1 MSEPYQPDETREAE
15 DRLEA
20 SQRLEADMARVI
32 GQARSQDGLVAA
44 TVNASGELVQLWLDP
59 AAVNLGADRLGQAIT
74 ETARQAAEFAVQRS
88 YNVLARALGDEFTA
102 VVEAVG
108 GTVPARAAGWD
119 SATVTGPA
127 ATPGR
132 QAAQPAEDEDVF
144 SFDLSSL
151 RSDR

>member
-20 SQRLEADMARVI
+20 SQRLAADMARVI

-119 SATVTGPA
+119 SAAVTGPA
-127 ATPGR
+127 ATTGR
-132 QAAQPAEDEDVF
+132 QAAQPEEDEDVF

>member
-1 MSEPYQPDETREAE
+1 MSEPDELREAE
-15 DRLEA
+15 DRLLA
-20 SQRLEADMARVI
+20 SQQLEADMARVI
-32 GQARSQDGLVAA
+32 GQARSQDGLIAA
-44 TVNASGELVQLWLDP
+44 TVNASGELLQLWLDP

-119 SATVTGPA
+119 SAAVTGPA

-132 QAAQPAEDEDVF
+132 PAVTEEEDEDVF